1 MNIVIVGAGALGS
14 LFGGLLARSGE
25 QVWLYNPSFRAH
37 IDAIRARGLLI
48 ETGEASWRIQVSAT
62 TELSEIEPSVDLLG
76 LFVKAYDTKAA
87 LEDVRPLIGPQSWA
101 LSLQNGLG
109 SEEIIA
115 RFVPAA
121 RLLRGSTAQG
131 ATLLEPG
138 RIRWAGQ
145 GPTVVGLL
153 SGAAKQAPPQAQEI
167 IAALARAGLPA
178 GFTRQLE
185 AVLWEKLLV
194 NAAINPLTALLD
206 LPNGRL
212 VEEPTLR
219 AILSDIIAEAL
230 PLARQHGVRL
240 SPEEAVAHVEE
251 ICRATSGNISS
262 MLQDLRGGKRT
273 EIDFITGALLEE
285 GRRRGRSL
293 PLNRL
298 LWALISRSTRQA
310 RHHRV

>member
-1 MNIVIVGAGALGS
+1 EG
-14 LFGGLLARSGE
+14 
-25 QVWLYNPSFRAH
+25 
-37 IDAIRARGLLI
+37 
-48 ETGEASWRIQVSAT
+48 
-62 TELSEIEPSVDLLG
+62 
-76 LFVKAYDTKAA
+76 
-87 LEDVRPLIGPQSWA
+87 VRPLIGPQSWA

-115 RFVPAA
+115 RFVPTA

-145 GPTVVGLL
+145 GPTLLGLL
-153 SGAAKQAPPQAQEI
+153 PGVAQPPQPQAQEI
-167 IAALARAGLPA
+167 IAALGRAGLPA

-219 AILSDIIAEAL
+219 VILSDIIAEAL

-240 SPEEAVAHVEE
+240 SPEEAVARVEQV
-251 ICRATSGNISS
+251 CRATSGNISS

-298 LWALISRSTRQA
+298 LWALVAGSTRQA